1 MTDAPDSPPSALAA
15 GPLAGKAAIVTG
27 AGQGAGRGIAEAF
40 ARAGARVALV
50 GRTRGKLAEVAAG
63 LGGGIGLPVVCDV
76 ADPAQIDR
84 AVTEA
89 VAAFGGVQILVNA
102 AHHMV
107 RDGALLDVTDDDLDA
122 LWRTGPLAT
131 LRLMRACHPHLAG
144 DGVIINFGSGAQ
156 FRPQGY
162 GAYAAAK
169 DAIQALTR
177 AAAVEWGKDGIR
189 AHVIVPHVMSPSM
202 EEAFKGSY
210 DDLLTRIPV
219 GRLGQPEDIGAAAVF
234 LAGPGATYLTGQVLM
249 VDGGMQY
256 HR

>member
-1 MTDAPDSPPSALAA
+1 MTHAVTAPGSGLSVA
-15 GPLAGKAAIVTG
+15 PLAGKAAIVTG
-27 AGQGAGRGIAEAF
+27 AGQGAGRGVAEAF

-50 GRTRGKLAEVAAG
+50 GRTPAKLAEAAAG
-63 LGGGIGLPVVCDV
+63 LGRGAGLPVVCDV
-76 ADPAQIDR
+76 AEPAQIDR
-84 AVTEA
+84 AVA
-89 VAAFGGVQILVNA
+89 AVVAAFGGVQILVNA
-102 AHHMV
+102 AHHTI
-107 RDGALLDVTDDDLDA
+107 RDGALLDVTDEDIDA

-131 LRLMRACHPHLAG
+131 LRLMRACHRYLAG

-177 AAAVEWGKDGIR
+177 AAAVEWGNDGIR
-189 AHVIVPHVMSPSM
+189 AHVIVPHVVSPSM
-202 EEAFKGSY
+202 EATYQGRY

-219 GRLGQPEDIGAAAVF
+219 GRLGRPEDIGAAAVF
-234 LAGPGATYLTGQVLM
+234 LAGPDATFLTGQVLM

>member
-1 MTDAPDSPPSALAA
+1 MTHAA
-15 GPLAGKAAIVTG
+15 GPLAGKTAMVTG
-27 AGQGAGRGIAEAF
+27 AGQGAGRGVAAAF
-40 ARAGARVALV
+40 AEAGARVALI
-50 GRTRGKLAEVAAG
+50 GRTSGKLDEVAAG
-63 LGGGIGLPVVCDV
+63 LGNGVALPVVCDV
-76 ADPAQIDR
+76 GEAEQIDG
-84 AVTEA
+84 AVA
-89 VAAFGGVQILVNA
+89 AVVAAFGGIQILVNA
-102 AHHMV
+102 AHHTV
-107 RDGALLDVTDDDLDA
+107 RDGALLEVTDDDIDA
-122 LWRTGPLAT
+122 LWRTGPLAV

-189 AHVIVPHVMSPSM
+189 AHVIVPHVVSPSM
-202 EEAFKGSY
+202 EGAFNGQY
-210 DDLLTRIPV
+210 GDLITRIPV
-219 GRLGQPEDIGAAAVF
+219 GRLGRPEDIGAAAVF
-234 LAGPGATYLTGQVLM
+234 LAGPGATFLTGQVLM

>member
-1 MTDAPDSPPSALAA
+1 MTKLPA

-40 ARAGARVALV
+40 AAAGARVALV
-50 GRTRGKLAEVAAG
+50 GRTRAKLDDVAAG
-63 LGGGIGLPVVCDV
+63 LGSGVGLPIVCDI
-76 ADPAQIDR
+76 AEPDQIEA
-84 AVTEA
+84 AVGAA
-89 VAAFGGVQILVNA
+89 VAAFGGIQILVNA
-102 AHHMV
+102 AHHTI
-107 RDGALLDVTDDDLDA
+107 RDGTLLEVADDDLDA

-131 LRLMRACHPHLAG
+131 LRLMRACHPYLAG

-169 DAIQALTR
+169 DGIQALTR

-189 AHVIVPHVMSPSM
+189 AHVIVPHVVSPSM
-202 EEAFKGSY
+202 MATYNGQY
-210 DDLLTRIPV
+210 DELLTRIPV
-219 GRLGQPEDIGAAAVF
+219 GRLGAPEDIGAAAVF
-234 LAGPGATYLTGQVLM
+234 LAGPGATFLTGQVLM

>member
-1 MTDAPDSPPSALAA
+1 MYAADAPAPAPAA

-40 ARAGARVALV
+40 ALAGARVALV
-50 GRTRGKLAEVAAG
+50 GRTRGKLDEVAAG
-63 LGGGIGLPVVCDV
+63 LGSGAGLPVVCDV
-76 ADPAQIDR
+76 ADPAQIDD
-84 AVTEA
+84 AVAEVA
-89 VAAFGGVQILVNA
+89 AAFGGVQILVNA

-107 RDGALLDVTDDDLDA
+107 RDGSLLDITDDDLDA

-177 AAAVEWGKDGIR
+177 AAAVEWGRDGIR
-189 AHVIVPHVMSPSM
+189 AHVIVPHVVSPSM
-202 EEAFKGSY
+202 EATFKGSY
-210 DDLLTRIPV
+210 DDLLARIPV
-219 GRLGQPEDIGAAAVF
+219 GRLGRPEDIGAAAVF